1 MKPVAYEGKEKYIFI
16 SYAHKDSEKVF
27 RIMSALQAEGYRIW
41 YDDGIIPG
49 SEWPENIAMH
59 LNDAAMVIAMISPS
73 SMASHNCRREINFAL
88 SKQKPFLSV
97 ILEPTEMSLGMEM
110 QLSAQN
116 IVMRQNYNRWEDFI
130 SKIMLCPGLEP
141 CRIVDEEE
149 RKQYRPRG
157 MQMESEADHFVYGA
171 SATEEPKKKKRSPL
185 VVICGILAV
194 CVVALAVMMF
204 GGKGQGDT
212 DNEMD
217 EVITTPENVIP
228 ENEVLPVPDGELI
241 AEGKWA
247 SGELHVYAIDDRN
260 YEILLTDYLISNGY
274 TTSETPG
281 KREPYWNIGLSFGL
295 SDVFS
300 VHVRGVTSDVFSIS
314 SDYMQRN
321 ATYNYPTVADI
332 DRQENTLVV
341 KIELPEEVTW
351 NTKDI
356 GSVYVNL
363 GTEDISMTDHYDF
376 WRS

>member
-1 MKPVAYEGKEKYIFI
+1 MKEKRNIYLEKYIFI

-149 RKQYRPRG
+149 RKQ
-157 MQMESEADHFVYGA
+157 
-171 SATEEPKKKKRSPL
+171 
-185 VVICGILAV
+185 
-194 CVVALAVMMF
+194 
-204 GGKGQGDT
+204 
-212 DNEMD
+212 
-217 EVITTPENVIP
+217 
-228 ENEVLPVPDGELI
+228 
-241 AEGKWA
+241 
-247 SGELHVYAIDDRN
+247 
-260 YEILLTDYLISNGY
+260 
-274 TTSETPG
+274 
-281 KREPYWNIGLSFGL
+281 
-295 SDVFS
+295 
-300 VHVRGVTSDVFSIS
+300 
-314 SDYMQRN
+314 
-321 ATYNYPTVADI
+321 
-332 DRQENTLVV
+332 
-341 KIELPEEVTW
+341 
-351 NTKDI
+351 
-356 GSVYVNL
+356 
-363 GTEDISMTDHYDF
+363 
-376 WRS
+376 

>member
-130 SKIMLCPGLEP
+130 SKIMLCPGLER

-204 GGKGQGDT
+204 GGKGQGDA

-217 EVITTPENVIP
+217 EVITTPEIVIP
-228 ENEVLPVPDGELI
+228 ENEVLPVPNGELI

-247 SGELHVYAIDDRN
+247 SGKLHVYAIDDRN

>member
-1 MKPVAYEGKEKYIFI
+1 
-16 SYAHKDSEKVF
+16 
-27 RIMSALQAEGYRIW
+27 
-41 YDDGIIPG
+41 
-49 SEWPENIAMH
+49 
-59 LNDAAMVIAMISPS
+59 
-73 SMASHNCRREINFAL
+73 
-88 SKQKPFLSV
+88 
-97 ILEPTEMSLGMEM
+97 
-110 QLSAQN
+110 
-116 IVMRQNYNRWEDFI
+116 
-130 SKIMLCPGLEP
+130 
-141 CRIVDEEE
+141 
-149 RKQYRPRG
+149 
-157 MQMESEADHFVYGA
+157 
-171 SATEEPKKKKRSPL
+171 
-185 VVICGILAV
+185 
-194 CVVALAVMMF
+194 MF

-217 EVITTPENVIP
+217 EVITTPEIVIP
-228 ENEVLPVPDGELI
+228 ENEVLPVPNGELI

-247 SGELHVYAIDDRN
+247 SGKLHVYAIDDRN

-281 KREPYWNIGLSFGL
+281 KREPYWNIGLSFRL